1 MVYIIIKA
9 CPNQFLTVLSTHPT
23 PILPIPFLLI
33 PAPSTTRSIPARV
46 CSKCEEL
53 ERAEETVYQQI
64 DDNKNGGWVSREI
77 TRTRWGRVII
87 LPCLFDISKFFEVFE
102 WLLFEK
108 KWFEFQFLPK
118 SHSTLKFNFFGALRN
133 LLEELQ
139 YQSRAF
145 LLLFFQ
151 NVGWPRTSLELLEW
165 KGMLKE
171 VRKFN
176 LFVVTYLFNN
186 EWNYMKLNISLN
198 FHLFST
204 VYI

>member
-1 MVYIIIKA
+1 MLNVRRTGTSGT
-9 CPNQFLTVLSTHPT
+9 NSLSTN
-23 PILPIPFLLI
+23 
-33 PAPSTTRSIPARV
+33 RWQQKWRMSIPRDY
-46 CSKCEEL
+46 SDKM
-53 ERAEETVYQQI
+53 RKGDYFT
-64 DDNKNGGWVSREI
+64 
-77 TRTRWGRVII
+77 
-87 LPCLFDISKFFEVFE
+87 LPFWYFEVFEVFE

-108 KWFEFQFLPK
+108 KSFEFQFLPK

-176 LFVVTYLFNN
+176 LFLVTYLFNN
-186 EWNYMKLNISLN
+186 EWNYIELNISLS

>member
-23 PILPIPFLLI
+23 PLLPRHHSRPFHY
-33 PAPSTTRSIPARV
+33 PSMLKVRRTGTSGTNSLSTNRWQQKWRMSIPRDY
-46 CSKCEEL
+46 SDEMGKGDYF
-53 ERAEETVYQQI
+53 T
-64 DDNKNGGWVSREI
+64 
-77 TRTRWGRVII
+77 
-87 LPCLFDISKFFEVFE
+87 LPFWYFEVFWGFWVMAFRKE
-102 WLLFEK
+102 IV
-108 KWFEFQFLPK
+108 EFQFLPK
-118 SHSTLKFNFFGALRN
+118 SQSTLKFNVFGALRN

-145 LLLFFQ
+145 LLLFLQ

-176 LFVVTYLFNN
+176 LFLVTYLFNN
-186 EWNYMKLNISLN
+186 EWNYIKINISLS